1 LIPRYQRVLFYGLM
15 ASIVLMALFLF
26 YERERVRKRW
36 MAKVDST
43 PLVAPSHTIEASAT
57 FDLASDRDGTITAV
71 QRQLALPEE
80 ASVRARAL
88 LERLMAEYALPQSDH
103 PLAGGTVVDDV
114 FLVRL
119 PLAGDSAQTGEATD
133 DRADDQGEMA
143 VINLRGSFIEQHPS
157 GVETEMLSLLSMLG
171 TLHANFPEIATVRF
185 VVDGKSRETVAGHV
199 DLERLYPALDT
210 TAGPSDLQPAP

>member
-1 LIPRYQRVLFYGLM
+1 MLFYGLL

-36 MAKVDST
+36 LVKVDST
-43 PLVAPSHTIEASAT
+43 PLTAPAHASET
-57 FDLASDRDGTITAV
+57 SVIFDLASGRDGTITAV
-71 QRQLALPEE
+71 QRQLALPDE

-88 LERLMAEYALPQSDH
+88 LERLMAEYALPRSDH
-103 PLAGGTVVDDV
+103 PLAGGAAVDDV

-119 PLAGDSAQTGEATD
+119 PMAGDTTAMDES
-133 DRADDQGEMA
+133 GEMA
-143 VINLRGSFIEQHPS
+143 VINLRGSFIDQHPS

-185 VVDGKSRETVAGHV
+185 VVDGKTRDTVAGHV
-199 DLERLYPALDT
+199 DLSRLYPALDT
-210 TAGPSDLQPAP
+210 TAGPADLQPAP

>member
-1 LIPRYQRVLFYGLM
+1 VLFYGLL

-36 MAKVDST
+36 LVKVDST
-43 PLVAPSHTIEASAT
+43 PLTAPAHASET
-57 FDLASDRDGTITAV
+57 SVIFDLASGRDGPITAV
-71 QRQLALPEE
+71 QRQLALPDE

-88 LERLMAEYALPQSDH
+88 LERLMAEYALPRSDH
-103 PLAGGTVVDDV
+103 PLAGGAAVDDV

-119 PLAGDSAQTGEATD
+119 PMAGDTTAMDES
-133 DRADDQGEMA
+133 GEMA
-143 VINLRGSFIEQHPS
+143 VINLRGSFIDQHPS

-185 VVDGKSRETVAGHV
+185 VVDGKTRDTVAGHV
-199 DLERLYPALDT
+199 DLSRLYPALDT
-210 TAGPSDLQPAP
+210 TAGPADLQPAP

>member
-1 LIPRYQRVLFYGLM
+1 VLFYGLL

-36 MAKVDST
+36 LVKVDST
-43 PLVAPSHTIEASAT
+43 PLTAPAHASET
-57 FDLASDRDGTITAV
+57 SVIFDLASGRDGTITAV
-71 QRQLALPEE
+71 QRQLALPDE

-88 LERLMAEYALPQSDH
+88 LERLMAEYALPRSDH
-103 PLAGGTVVDDV
+103 PLAGGAAVDDV

-119 PLAGDSAQTGEATD
+119 PMAGDTTAMDES
-133 DRADDQGEMA
+133 GEMA
-143 VINLRGSFIEQHPS
+143 VINLRGSFIDQHPS

-185 VVDGKSRETVAGHV
+185 VVDGKTRDTVAGHV
-199 DLERLYPALDT
+199 DLSRLYPALDT
-210 TAGPSDLQPAP
+210 TAGPADLQPAP

>member
-1 LIPRYQRVLFYGLM
+1 MIPRYQRVLFYGLL

-36 MAKVDST
+36 LVKADST
-43 PLVAPSHTIEASAT
+43 PLTAPAHASET
-57 FDLASDRDGTITAV
+57 SVIFDLASDRDGTITAV
-71 QRQLALPEE
+71 QRQLALPDE

-88 LERLMAEYALPQSDH
+88 LDRLMAEYALPRSDH
-103 PLAGGTVVDDV
+103 PLAGGAAVDDV

-119 PLAGDSAQTGEATD
+119 PMAGDTTATD
-133 DRADDQGEMA
+133 ESGEMA
-143 VINLRGSFIEQHPS
+143 VVNLRGSFIDQHPS

-185 VVDGKSRETVAGHV
+185 VVDGKTRETIAGHV
-199 DLERLYPALDT
+199 DLSRLYPALDT
-210 TAGPSDLQPAP
+210 PAAPADLQPAP

>member
-1 LIPRYQRVLFYGLM
+1 LIPRYQRVLFYGLL

-36 MAKVDST
+36 LAKVDST
-43 PLVAPSHTIEASAT
+43 PLTAPAHASET
-57 FDLASDRDGTITAV
+57 SVIFDLASDRDGTITAV
-71 QRQLALPEE
+71 QRQLALPDE

-88 LERLMAEYALPQSDH
+88 LERLMAEYALPRSDH
-103 PLAGGTVVDDV
+103 PLAGGAAVDDV

-119 PLAGDSAQTGEATD
+119 PMAGDTTAMDES
-133 DRADDQGEMA
+133 GEMA
-143 VINLRGSFIEQHPS
+143 VINLRGSFIDQHPS

-185 VVDGKSRETVAGHV
+185 VVDGKTRDTVAGHV
-199 DLERLYPALDT
+199 DLSRLYPALDT
-210 TAGPSDLQPAP
+210 TAGPADLQPAP

>member
-1 LIPRYQRVLFYGLM
+1 MIPRYQRVLFYGLL

-36 MAKVDST
+36 LVKVDST
-43 PLVAPSHTIEASAT
+43 PLTAPAHASET
-57 FDLASDRDGTITAV
+57 SVIFDLASGRDGTITAV
-71 QRQLALPEE
+71 QRQLALPDE

-88 LERLMAEYALPQSDH
+88 LERLMAEYALPRSDH
-103 PLAGGTVVDDV
+103 PLAGGAAVDDV

-119 PLAGDSAQTGEATD
+119 PMAGDTTAMDES
-133 DRADDQGEMA
+133 GEMA
-143 VINLRGSFIEQHPS
+143 VINLRGSFIDQHPS

-185 VVDGKSRETVAGHV
+185 VVDGKTRDTVAGHV
-199 DLERLYPALDT
+199 DLSRLYPALDT
-210 TAGPSDLQPAP
+210 TAGPADLQPAP

>member
-1 LIPRYQRVLFYGLM
+1 MIPRYQRVLFYGLLV
-15 ASIVLMALFLF
+15 SIVLMALFLF

-36 MAKVDST
+36 LVKADST
-43 PLVAPSHTIEASAT
+43 PLTAPAHAIETSVI

-71 QRQLALPEE
+71 QRQLALPDE

-88 LERLMAEYALPQSDH
+88 LERLMAEYALPRSDH
-103 PLAGGTVVDDV
+103 PLAGGAAVDDV

-119 PLAGDSAQTGEATD
+119 PLAGDETGTD
-133 DRADDQGEMA
+133 EQGEMA
-143 VINLRGSFIEQHPS
+143 VINLRGSFIDQHPS

-185 VVDGKSRETVAGHV
+185 VVDGKTRETVAGHV
-199 DLERLYPALDT
+199 DLSRLYPALDT
-210 TAGPSDLQPAP
+210 TAGPADLQPAP